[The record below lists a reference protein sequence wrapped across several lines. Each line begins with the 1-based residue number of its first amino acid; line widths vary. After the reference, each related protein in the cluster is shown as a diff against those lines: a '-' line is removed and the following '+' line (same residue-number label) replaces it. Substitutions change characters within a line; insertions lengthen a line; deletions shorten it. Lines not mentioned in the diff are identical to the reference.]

1 MSGNNVK
8 FVSAERSFVGACLM
22 TVTVKTTGFCG
33 GDSGHGGRSEI
44 VLSDDGGFNLD
55 GSDHGSGQV
64 VIRCGGDAELEMLSD
79 ALVFAGNILKSL
91 AEAKEKL

>member
-8 FVSAERSFVGACLM
+8 FVSAEKDFIGACMLR
-22 TVTVKTTGFCG
+22 VKVKTTGYCG
-33 GDSGHGGRSEI
+33 GDSGHGGRSEV
-44 VLSDDGGFNLD
+44 VLQNLGSFYFN
-55 GSDHGSGQV
+55 GSDNETDEI

-79 ALVFAGNILKSL
+79 ALVFAGNILKSI

>member
-8 FVSAERSFVGACLM
+8 FVTAERSFVGACLM
-22 TVTVKTTGFCG
+22 TVSVKTTGFCG

-55 GSDHGSGQV
+55 GSGHGSGQV

-79 ALVFAGNILKSL
+79 ALVFAGKILKSL

>member
-1 MSGNNVK
+1 MSGNKVK
-8 FVSAERSFVGACLM
+8 FVTAERSFVGACMM
-22 TVTVKTTGFCG
+22 TVSVKTTGYCG

-44 VLSDDGGFNLD
+44 VFSNDGGFNLD

-64 VIRCGGDAELEMLSD
+64 VIRCGGDMELEMLSD
-79 ALVFAGNILKSL
+79 ALVFAGTVLKSL

>member
-1 MSGNNVK
+1 MNGNNVK
-8 FVSAERSFVGACLM
+8 FVSAEKDFIGACMLR
-22 TVTVKTTGFCG
+22 VTVKTTGFCG

-44 VLSDDGGFNLD
+44 VLSNCGGFCFN
-55 GSDHGSGQV
+55 GSDNESDQIA
-64 VIRCGGDAELEMLSD
+64 IRCAGDAELEMLSD

>member
-8 FVSAERSFVGACLM
+8 FVTAERSFVGACMM
-22 TVTVKTTGFCG
+22 TVSVKTTGYCG

-44 VLSDDGGFNLD
+44 VLSNDGGFNLD
-55 GSDHGSGQV
+55 GSDHGSGQIA
-64 VIRCGGDAELEMLSD
+64 IRCGGDAELEMLSD

>member
-8 FVSAERSFVGACLM
+8 FVTAERSFVGACMM

-55 GSDHGSGQV
+55 GSDQGSGRI
-64 VIRCGGDAELEMLSD
+64 VIRCGGDAELMMLSD
-79 ALVFAGNILKSL
+79 VLVCAGNVLKGL
-91 AEAKEKL
+91 AEVKEKL